1 MAKGNLILGTAR
13 GKLGDVVLARR
24 NGKQTS
30 RPYLAKIANPR
41 STGQNYQRMVFATAA
56 AAASALNGIIDHS
69 FEGIKYGQ
77 DSRSYFMKEAAKLLR
92 GTMQR
97 SAASGWAPAACGS
110 YVIKGAGVL
119 VPNYFKVSKGTLTAT
134 PVLGNLKTNIEGI
147 SNALVMQSALQT
159 ATFGNN
165 AEEYAAAL
173 RAAFG
178 CDPGDQ
184 MTFIFCGQDT
194 DDAHAVAS
202 YNGKNNYQSYV
213 QVARIIFKPFE
224 DIAQEGN
231 TLSLFTAI
239 GGGTNYQINPVVV
252 NERSINAADVLFKA
266 DGTTTLIATG
276 ASPITIFAAAM
287 IRSKLVSGSWLRSN
301 AFLSVNPRAIGPV
314 GPDVVGS
321 YGNGAE
327 VVFGSDRYLNNAVP
341 AEQAENTAVPVGTF
355 EIVSIADGLSESE
368 AITKELEN
376 VADYALP
383 NNADCYFKVKTSK
396 EVGGTLYIGFAK
408 ANQPAVMMM
417 CRPLGNNE
425 YITNGAI
432 TTPDGESGDEIWLQY
447 QSTDGYKSFVSFSY
461 E

>member
-1 MAKGNLILGTAR
+1 MGTQRGRLGQS
-13 GKLGDVVLARR
+13 VLARR
-24 NGKQTS
+24 NGEQIQ
-30 RPYLAKIANPR
+30 RAYVGKIANPR

-56 AAASALNGIIDHS
+56 AAASALSGIIDHS

-77 DSRSYFMKEAAKLLR
+77 DSRSFFMKEATKMLR

-97 SAASGWAPAACGS
+97 SAASGWAPGACGS

-134 PVLGNLKTNIEGI
+134 SVLGNLKTNIEGI

-184 MTFIFCGQDT
+184 MTFIFCGQDM

-213 QVARIIFKPFE
+213 QIARIIFKPFE
-224 DIAQEGN
+224 DIQQEGN
-231 TLSLFTAI
+231 VLSLFTAV

-301 AFLSVNPRAIGPV
+301 ASLSVNPRAIGPF

-321 YGNGAE
+321 YGNNAE
-327 VVFGSDRYLNNAVP
+327 VSFGSDRYLNNAVP
-341 AEQAENTAVPVGTF
+341 AEQAEDTAVPVPTNS
-355 EIVSIADGLSESE
+355 IVQMASGEPYSVVAEAEMKDVEDTDLTQSGSEYIKVKMSSDVNTLYLGVSESGASKPVMVLCDKLDE
-368 AITKELEN
+368 GVFISRSEITCPDAET
-376 VADYALP
+376 ADLW
-383 NNADCYFKVKTSK
+383 F
-396 EVGGTLYIGFAK
+396 
-408 ANQPAVMMM
+408 
-417 CRPLGNNE
+417 
-425 YITNGAI
+425 
-432 TTPDGESGDEIWLQY
+432 TTG
-447 QSTDGYKSFVSFSY
+447 DGYTNKVAVTLS
-461 E
+461 

>member
-41 STGQNYQRMVFATAA
+41 TTGQNYQRMVFATAA

-77 DSRSYFMKEAAKLLR
+77 DSRSYFMKEATKLLR
-92 GTMQR
+92 GIMQR

-184 MTFIFCGQDT
+184 MTFIFCGQDVNE
-194 DDAHAVAS
+194 AHAVAS
-202 YNGKNNYQSYV
+202 YNGENNYQSYV
-213 QVARIIFKPFE
+213 QIARVIFKPFE
-224 DIAQEGN
+224 DIEQEGSA
-231 TLSLFTAI
+231 LSLFTAV
-239 GGGTNYQINPVVV
+239 GGGTNYQINPAVI

-266 DGTTTLIATG
+266 DGSTTLVATG

-287 IRSKLVSGSWLRSN
+287 IRSKLVSGTWLRSN
-301 AFLSVNPRAIGPV
+301 ALLSVNPRAIGPV

-321 YGNGAE
+321 YGNNAD
-327 VVFGSDRYLNNAVP
+327 VTFGSDRYLNNAVP
-341 AEQAENTAVPVGTF
+341 AEQAENTAVPVPSSEILAIAEADTF
-355 EIVSIADGLSESE
+355 DGAVIANLDSVDDVVLPDGQDKY
-368 AITKELEN
+368 IKVELG
-376 VADYALP
+376 
-383 NNADCYFKVKTSK
+383 NNPSSV
-396 EVGGTLYIGFAK
+396 YIGINDEQTNK
-408 ANQPAVMMM
+408 PAVMVLADNVGLNTYVS
-417 CRPLGNNE
+417 RS
-425 YITNGAI
+425 AI
-432 TTPDGESGDEIWLQY
+432 TINGDGSHAYVWVETS
-447 QSTDGYKSFVSFSY
+447 DGFITKVQVACNS
-461 E
+461 

>member
-1 MAKGNLILGTAR
+1 MAKGNLFLGTAR

-41 STGQNYQRMVFATAA
+41 TTGQNYQRMVFATAA

-77 DSRSYFMKEAAKLLR
+77 DSRSYFMKEATKLLR

-97 SAASGWAPAACGS
+97 SVASGWAPAACGS

-119 VPNYFKVSKGTLTAT
+119 VPNFFKVSKGTLTAT

-184 MTFIFCGQDT
+184 MTFIFCGHDT
-194 DDAHAVAS
+194 NEAHAVAS
-202 YNGKNNYQSYV
+202 YNGENNYQSYV
-213 QVARIIFKPFE
+213 QIARVIFKPFE
-224 DIAQEGN
+224 DIEQEGS
-231 TLSLFTAI
+231 TLSLFTSI
-239 GGGTNYQINPVVV
+239 GGGTNYQINPVVI

-266 DGTTTLIATG
+266 DGSTTLVATG
-276 ASPITIFAAAM
+276 ASPITIFAAAI

-301 AFLSVNPRAIGPV
+301 AFLSVNPRAIGPF

-321 YGNGAE
+321 YGNNAE
-327 VVFGSDRYLNNAVP
+327 VSFSSDRYLNNAVP
-341 AEQAENTAVPVGTF
+341 AEQAEDTATPAPSSEVTGALVN
-355 EIVSIADGLSESE
+355 DGLPEIME
-368 AITKELEN
+368 EPLQDINALN
-376 VADYALP
+376 VPEDVDAYVRVGVAGEGISAVYVGMSDDPDFVPIMTLCSNLGDGTWVTNGTIHTPDAGAAYLYVQALP
-383 NNADCYFKVKTSK
+383 NTEVKKFTI
-396 EVGGTLYIGFAK
+396 EVG
-408 ANQPAVMMM
+408 
-417 CRPLGNNE
+417 
-425 YITNGAI
+425 
-432 TTPDGESGDEIWLQY
+432 
-447 QSTDGYKSFVSFSY
+447 
-461 E
+461 

>member
-1 MAKGNLILGTAR
+1 MGTQRGRLGQS
-13 GKLGDVVLARR
+13 VLARR
-24 NGKQTS
+24 NGEQIQ
-30 RPYLAKIANPR
+30 RAYVGKIANPR

-56 AAASALNGIIDHS
+56 AAASALSGIIDHS

-77 DSRSYFMKEAAKLLR
+77 DSRSFFMKEATKMLR

-97 SAASGWAPAACGS
+97 SAASGWAPGACGS

-134 PVLGNLKTNIEGI
+134 SVLGNLKTNIEGI

-159 ATFGNN
+159 ATFGNT

-194 DDAHAVAS
+194 NEAHAVAS

-213 QVARIIFKPFE
+213 QIARVIFKPFE
-224 DIAQEGN
+224 DIAQEGG

-239 GGGTNYQINPVVV
+239 GGGTNYQINPVVI

-266 DGTTTLIATG
+266 DGNTTLIATG

-287 IRSKLVSGSWLRSN
+287 IRSKLVSGSWLRSS

-321 YGNGAE
+321 YGNNAE
-327 VVFGSDRYLNNAVP
+327 VSFGSDRYLNNAIP
-341 AEQAENTAVPVGTF
+341 AEQAENTAVTTPTIEF
-355 EIVSIADGLSESE
+355 EEIRIGVTADGAVNGTDYEVL
-368 AITKELEN
+368 AGTDVFIAVNT
-376 VADYALP
+376 AD
-383 NNADCYFKVKTSK
+383 ADPDQIILT
-396 EVGGTLYIGFAK
+396 
-408 ANQPAVMMM
+408 PA
-417 CRPLGNNE
+417 G
-425 YITNGAI
+425 
-432 TTPDGESGDEIWLQY
+432 
-447 QSTDGYKSFVSFSY
+447 STDSY
-461 E
+461 IMRKVRDNVWVTPVAIQVPAGSGSWALSAKTFPSQIVYDLSIVYAS